1 MVQGASKCLLDLG
14 WNLIDDD
21 QSPITSN
28 EVSLID
34 IEDGLESIRRVW
46 WEYWALEIMMAV
58 VTRIRWLMAHNASTM
73 LYGAIPIRSG
83 QCHNLRC
90 YICRFMNESSL
101 VLSYYL
107 CKFTPLKTFDRT
119 KSHRVQTRE
128 VDVMATDASSSS
140 N

>member
-1 MVQGASKCLLDLG
+1 MCLLDLG

-34 IEDGLESIRRVW
+34 IED
-46 WEYWALEIMMAV
+46 EYWALEIMMAV

-83 QCHNLRC
+83 QCRNV
-90 YICRFMNESSL
+90 I
-101 VLSYYL
+101 
-107 CKFTPLKTFDRT
+107 
-119 KSHRVQTRE
+119 
-128 VDVMATDASSSS
+128 
-140 N
+140 